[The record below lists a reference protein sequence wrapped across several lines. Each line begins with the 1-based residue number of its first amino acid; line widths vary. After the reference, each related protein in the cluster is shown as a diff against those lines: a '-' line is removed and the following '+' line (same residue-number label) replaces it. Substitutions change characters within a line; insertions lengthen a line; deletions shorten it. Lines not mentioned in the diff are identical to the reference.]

1 VLTGLPRVRGTGTGA
16 VTRPAAVRA
25 AVRPTRDV
33 LPLLGTVRLAPYE
46 EARAARLAPGPRR
59 DDFLAAHVLV
69 RLCAARATGE
79 PLSSLVV
86 AQRCEDCGGDDHG
99 RPYLPDRP
107 GTGISLSHA
116 EGVVAAAAGP
126 GPVGV
131 DVEAVPAGAP
141 AAPDARLLARVLAPS
156 EIAAVRGAPDPMVAF
171 LRHWVRKE
179 ALVKVGAATLGT
191 LRRLDLTDPA
201 TTSGLRLHDWTSPDG
216 RFLAAVATAEPS
228 PPGPG
233 GDPVFDPPPASGGG
247 TTPSPLPHQ
256 EQYR

>member
-1 VLTGLPRVRGTGTGA
+1 MRGTGTGA
-16 VTRPAAVRA
+16 VTRPTTVQVAI
-25 AVRPTRDV
+25 RPTRDV

-46 EARAARLAPGPRR
+46 EDRAARLAPGPRR
-59 DDFLAAHVLV
+59 DDYLAAHVLV
-69 RLCAARATGE
+69 RLCAARSTGE
-79 PLSSLVV
+79 PLSSLVIG
-86 AQRCEDCGGDDHG
+86 QRCEDCGGDDHG
-99 RPYLPDRP
+99 RPYLPGRP
-107 GTGISLSHA
+107 GTGVSLSHA

-131 DVEAVPAGAP
+131 DVEAVPPG
-141 AAPDARLLARVLAPS
+141 APDARLLARVLTPS
-156 EIAAVRGAPDPMVAF
+156 EIAAVRAAPDPMLAF

-216 RFLAAVATAEPS
+216 RFLAAVATGEPS
-228 PPGPG
+228 SPGPG

-247 TTPSPLPHQ
+247 TTPLPLPHQ

>member
-1 VLTGLPRVRGTGTGA
+1 MRGTGTGA
-16 VTRPAAVRA
+16 VTRPTTVQVAI
-25 AVRPTRDV
+25 RPTRDV
-33 LPLLGTVRLAPYE
+33 LPLLDAVRLAPYE

-69 RLCAARATGE
+69 RLCAARSTGE
-79 PLSSLVV
+79 PLSSLVIG
-86 AQRCEDCGGDDHG
+86 QRCEDCGGDDHG
-99 RPYLPDRP
+99 RPYLPGRP
-107 GTGISLSHA
+107 GTGVSLSHA

-131 DVEAVPAGAP
+131 DVEAVPPG
-141 AAPDARLLARVLAPS
+141 APDARLLARVLAPP
-156 EIAAVRGAPDPMVAF
+156 EIAAVRAAPDPMPAF

-216 RFLAAVATAEPS
+216 RLLAAVATGEPS
-228 PPGPG
+228 SPGPG

-247 TTPSPLPHQ
+247 TTPLPLPHQ